1 MNSEKRDHAEKHDDE
16 HVRESDPNYQL
27 RKQALSDLLHAKLA
41 YEEAEREQD
50 PIRRYYHKN
59 ETAAR
64 YVEIWDRITSWG
76 YAPVWDQEAGRYYAV
91 EANR

>member
-1 MNSEKRDHAEKHDDE
+1 MNPEKRDYAEKHYDE

-27 RKQALSDLLHAKLA
+27 LKQAISDLLQAKLA

-50 PIRRYYHKN
+50 PIRRYYRKN

-76 YAPVWDQEAGRYYAV
+76 YAPVWNDKENRYHAV
-91 EANR
+91 ATGW